1 MKILHSEWKNILSEE
16 FNKSYYINMKKLLE
30 DEYGSFIIYP
40 AKEEIFNALNH
51 TPFSKVK
58 VVIIGQDPYH
68 GNGQAHGLSFSVK
81 PEVSIP
87 RSLKNI
93 FKELQDDIGCFI
105 PNNGYLEKWSNQ
117 GILLLNT
124 ILTVREGMPNSHK
137 DSGWEQFT
145 DKVISVLNEKE
156 QPIIFILW
164 GKNAQNKEK
173 LINNSKHYII
183 KSAHPSP
190 FSARKGFFG
199 SKPFSKTNEHL
210 RNLGYT
216 EIDWQIENI

>member
-16 FNKSYYINMKKLLE
+16 FNKSYYINMKKFLE

-117 GILLLNT
+117 GVLLLNT
-124 ILTVREGMPNSHK
+124 VLTVREGMPNSHK

-156 QPIIFILW
+156 QPIIFVLW
-164 GKNAQNKEK
+164 GKNAQRKEN